1 MNTRLKL
8 PFLASASFFL
18 VGVYVLISILSVTQ
32 DIVLPIIFA
41 SIIASSLSPAVNFLV
56 DRKMNRALAI
66 GLVLTVAFLVLIGFV
81 LLLSSQAA
89 MLKESWPQ
97 LVEKFDALL
106 TQIIDWGAEYFNI
119 STKKINDWIANA
131 KNDLFSNSGA
141 AIGVTLT
148 TMGGMLAIIFLT
160 PVYIFMILFYQP
172 HLVQFIHKL
181 FGADNNQKINE
192 ILLETKVIIQSYLVG
207 LFAEFAI
214 IAVLNSAGLLVLG
227 IQYAILLGIIGALL
241 NIIPYLGGLIAVVL
255 FMIIALITKSPVY
268 VLYVAALYTIIQF
281 IDNNYIVPKVVGSK
295 VKLNA
300 LVSLIAVI
308 AGAALWGIP
317 GMFLSI
323 PLIAILKLLFDRIDS
338 LKHWGFLMGD
348 TMPPL
353 LKLKLDLSGIS
364 KKLPYLTSTLWGNS
378 PREEDPKKK

>member
-1 MNTRLKL
+1 MKL
-8 PFLASASFFL
+8 PFLAMASLFL
-18 VGVYVLISILSVTQ
+18 VGLYVLISILSVTQ

-56 DRKMNRALAI
+56 DRKINRALSI
-66 GLVLTVAFLVLIGFV
+66 GIVLTVAFLILIGLM
-81 LLLSSQAA
+81 LLLSSQTTT
-89 MLKESWPQ
+89 LKESWPQ
-97 LVEKFDALL
+97 LVEKFDVLL
-106 TQIIDWGAEYFNI
+106 SQTIDWGAEYFNI
-119 STKKINDWIANA
+119 SKKNIYAWIATT
-131 KNDLFSNSGA
+131 KNELISNSGT

-160 PVYIFMILFYQP
+160 PVYIFMILYYQP

-181 FGADNNQKINE
+181 FGSDNNQKVNE

-207 LFAEFAI
+207 LFLEFAI
-214 IAVLNSAGLLVLG
+214 LAVLNSVGLLILG
-227 IQYAILLGIIGALL
+227 IQYAILLGILGAFL
-241 NIIPYLGGLIAVVL
+241 NIIPYIGGLIAVAIY
-255 FMIIALITKSPVY
+255 MIIALITKSPVY
-268 VLYVAALYTIIQF
+268 VLYVAALYTVIQF
-281 IDNNYIVPKVVGSK
+281 VDNNYIVPKVVGSK

-353 LKLKLDLSGIS
+353 LKLKLDLSNIS
-364 KKLPYLTSTLWGNS
+364 KKLPYLTSTLWGSS